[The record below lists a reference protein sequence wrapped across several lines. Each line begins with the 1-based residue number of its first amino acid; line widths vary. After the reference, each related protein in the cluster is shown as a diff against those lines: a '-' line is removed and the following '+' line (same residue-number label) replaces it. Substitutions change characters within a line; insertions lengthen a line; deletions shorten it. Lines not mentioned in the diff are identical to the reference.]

1 MANVISF
8 KKSPLQRLK
17 ETLNLYF
24 RGAGVLERLLTGIR
38 NKSVLKSI
46 TAISKA
52 EQPGC
57 FSLIEHTGDF
67 IWSVDRDFR
76 FLMCNSTFRELVM
89 EQKGFIP
96 MPGDPVEL
104 DYFPGQSA
112 ALWLDFYDMAFT
124 GKRFST
130 ETPVDTG
137 GALKTIEHY
146 FSPVLNDRN
155 EIIGVTVVGRDVSL
169 RKVVERETVVA
180 KKRAEEASLAKAEFL
195 STMSH
200 EIRTP
205 LNAVTGITHLLLRQS
220 PREDQLEYL
229 NTLKFSSEN
238 LMMLV
243 NDILDYNKIVEGRLQ
258 LEAIAFDLQQLVKGI
273 KHSFMLKAAQ
283 KNIDFKV
290 SLDDT
295 IPTLLKSDKTRIA
308 QILNNLIG
316 NAIKFTEK
324 GEVGLKV
331 TLDEVLKNEVVI
343 GFLVYDTGI
352 GIPEDKQAMIFNRF
366 TQAGADTARKFG
378 GTGLGLAITK
388 KLLELLGSKIH
399 VKSNPGKG
407 SKFYFSLRLN
417 KIDNNGYIKK
427 EKDSFKNSHWK
438 SLNGLRV
445 LLVEDNQVN
454 QLVAVEFLKRWNTR
468 FMVASNGKM
477 AINLA
482 QEHDFDLILMDL
494 QMPEMDGY
502 ETCRLLKKSK
512 GKMQHI
518 PVIALTANAMQE
530 VRDKIHRAGMTDI
543 LTKPI
548 DPDELFGKLSDYA
561 GDQYKEASSN
571 NCFQPRAASKNVI
584 NITKLDN
591 IAEGNK
597 QFLKAI
603 IASYMEEL
611 SMFKDNY
618 PDIIRN
624 RNLKSYKAAKHKI
637 SPSLKLFGAEDLE
650 NLIISGEALV
660 TSGNHLAGDQK
671 MHIRVVEKQIEKMM
685 LILRYQQHIN

>member
-1 MANVISF
+1 MANVISL
-8 KKSPLQRLK
+8 KKSHLQRFK

-24 RGAGVLERLLTGIR
+24 KRSGARENLLTGIR
-38 NKSVLKSI
+38 NKFVQKPFKTASEKEKS
-46 TAISKA
+46 
-52 EQPGC
+52 GF

-76 FLMCNSTFRELVM
+76 FLMCNSAFRQLVK
-89 EQKGFIP
+89 ERKGSTP

-104 DYFPGQSA
+104 DYFSGQGA
-112 ALWLDFYDMAFT
+112 ELWLDFYDMAFT

-130 ETPVDTG
+130 ETPVETG
-137 GALKTIEHY
+137 GTLKIIEHY

-155 EIIGVTVVGRDVSL
+155 KIIGVTVVGRDVSI
-169 RKVVERETVVA
+169 RKVVERQIVVA
-180 KKRAEEASLAKAEFL
+180 KKRAEEVSLAKAEFL

-220 PREDQLEYL
+220 PRKDQLEYL

-238 LMMLV
+238 LMILV

-258 LEAIAFDLQQLVKGI
+258 LEAIAFDLPELVMGI
-273 KHSFMLKAAQ
+273 KHSFVLKAAQ

-295 IPTLLKSDKTRIA
+295 IPPLLMSDKTRIA
-308 QILNNLIG
+308 QILNNLVG

-331 TLDEVLKNEVVI
+331 TLDEALKNEVVLV
-343 GFLVYDTGI
+343 FLVYDTGI
-352 GIPEDKQAMIFNRF
+352 GIAEDKQAIIFNRF
-366 TQAGADTARKFG
+366 TQASTDTSRKFG

-399 VKSNPGKG
+399 VKSKPDEG
-407 SKFYFSLRLN
+407 SKFYFSLRL
-417 KIDNNGYIKK
+417 KRIDKDCHIKT
-427 EKDSFKNSHWK
+427 EKVGIENIHQKNLH
-438 SLNGLRV
+438 GLRV

-468 FMVASNGKM
+468 YMVASNGKM
-477 AINLA
+477 AINLVK
-482 QEHDFDLILMDL
+482 ENDFDLILMDL

-502 ETCRLLKKSK
+502 ETCRHLKRSK
-512 GKMQHI
+512 GKIQDI

-530 VRDKIHRAGMTDI
+530 VRDEIFRAGMTDI

-548 DPDELFGKLSDYA
+548 DPDELFSKLSDHGGNPYREA
-561 GDQYKEASSN
+561 GHNGCLLHGAT
-571 NCFQPRAASKNVI
+571 AKNI
-584 NITKLDN
+584 LNISKLDN

-611 SMFKDNY
+611 TRFKNNY
-618 PDIIRN
+618 PEIIRN